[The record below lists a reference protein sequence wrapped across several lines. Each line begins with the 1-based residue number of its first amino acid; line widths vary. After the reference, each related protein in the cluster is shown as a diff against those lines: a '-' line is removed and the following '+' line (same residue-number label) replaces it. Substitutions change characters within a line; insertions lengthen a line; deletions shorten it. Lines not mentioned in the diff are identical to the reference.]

1 MPKPCKGVTGGVQA
15 FRIASSCASPESSR
29 LTSLRWLL
37 SMRFFCL
44 PEKGLTVLCIAI
56 NALTTPLQTG
66 NFVVQKT
73 SRLLPGARPSRR
85 KRGQT
90 LFREDLPDGGLPF
103 LRNNRP
109 FHRGKRYFLGY
120 IPDSNEF
127 SRFTCAVFFF
137 GRFLTGRSRSLPEYA
152 TLPVKKILR
161 GDPQY

>member
-1 MPKPCKGVTGGVQA
+1 
-15 FRIASSCASPESSR
+15 
-29 LTSLRWLL
+29 
-37 SMRFFCL
+37 MRFFCL

-73 SRLLPGARPSRR
+73 SRPLPGARQAVEKEA
-85 KRGQT
+85 KRSFEKICLT
-90 LFREDLPDGGLPF
+90 EDFRF